1 MEMPRVAFD
10 EVSWR
15 TVTSQA
21 ETLNKARLELDFG
34 NFEDYEVVKEEEEPS
49 DSHLE
54 FEQWCVFCEE
64 DIQGEACS
72 SGVSNEYD

>member
-10 EVSWR
+10 GVSWR

-54 FEQWCVFCEE
+54 FEQWWCLL
-64 DIQGEACS
+64 
-72 SGVSNEYD
+72 